1 MPSKGE
7 SPVVEVNV
15 AILEPNQK
23 GRHSMSLYLQTLKQ
37 NRITPNFWCSQE
49 YFDKAGLE
57 EDYLLGWVIITDP
70 EYPDKFVLPPIY
82 IGNDGKILKIR
93 MHHVWADLHLSF
105 SPYVK
110 ESFLDYEFI
119 YDQRNF
125 LNMSG
130 QKWSVFRKNSRKWLR
145 GKDTEKIAFV
155 SLLRG
160 PHYHDQIDN
169 VFIDWLLAQGE
180 DEEIQDSET
189 MTKFLYEGH
198 NRFGLFYGDE
208 LKAVLVYDYNWKYIN
223 FRYCVCKNE
232 PWLSE
237 YARLRFYLDS
247 LIQQDPR
254 LVNDGGC
261 LGSDGLYFFKHKMNP
276 VEIRKRHSWR

>member
-1 MPSKGE
+1 
-7 SPVVEVNV
+7 
-15 AILEPNQK
+15 
-23 GRHSMSLYLQTLKQ
+23 MSLYLQILKQ

-57 EDYLLGWVIITDP
+57 EDHLLGWVVITDP
-70 EYPDKFVLPPIY
+70 EYPDKFVLPPIC
-82 IGNDGKILKIR
+82 IGDDGKIIKITMR
-93 MHHVWADLHLSF
+93 HVWADFHLSF
-105 SPYVK
+105 SPYVYA
-110 ESFLDYEFI
+110 SFLDYEFI

-125 LNMSG
+125 LNMVG
-130 QKWSVFRKNSRKWLR
+130 KDWAVFRKNSRKWLR
-145 GKDTEKIAFV
+145 GKDPEKIAFI
-155 SLLRG
+155 LLSG
-160 PHYHDQIDN
+160 SCWKGQIDD
-169 VFIDWLLAQGE
+169 VFIDWLSAQGF

-189 MTKFLYEGH
+189 MMKFLYEGQ

-208 LKAVLVYDYNWKYIN
+208 LKAVLVYDYNWEYIN

-237 YARLRFYLDS
+237 YARLRFYLDP

-261 LGSDGLYFFKHKMNP
+261 LGSDGLFFFKHKMNP